1 MNVAPEIVTITK
13 AYDSDSHEPDGFFAG
28 PLSVD
33 GLYLIP
39 EIMADHSA

>member
-1 MNVAPEIVTITK
+1 MNAAPEIVTIIQT
-13 AYDSDSHEPDGFFAG
+13 YVSDSHEPDGSFAG

-33 GLYLIP
+33 GLYRIP